1 MPEGPAKKL
10 GDVAAAAG
18 LGRVHIVAWRDL
30 DDHEAGGSEL
40 HAHEVARRWAEAG
53 VDVTL
58 RTSVVIGE
66 PKRIVRDGYRVV
78 RKTGRYLVFARSAV
92 SGFLG
97 RDGAR
102 DAVVEIWNGMPFFA
116 PVWARAPRIV
126 FLHHVHEEMWDMVI
140 RPPWLAKVGRMLEL
154 RVAPP
159 IYRNVPIVTLSESSK
174 AEIVEKLR
182 LPEANVT
189 VVPPGIDA
197 QFSPGGEKSPHPLV
211 VAVGRLVPVKRFE
224 LLVDVLAK
232 AKAHHPDLE
241 AVIVGEGYERTML
254 EARRRE
260 MGGFGWIHMPGR
272 LEDDELVDLYRRSWV
287 LASSSAREGWGMTI
301 TEAAA
306 CGTPAVV
313 SDIAGHRD
321 AVVDGHTGVL
331 AQPVDG
337 LADALCRVIGDEE
350 LRARLTANALD
361 RAARLTWEATALGT
375 LEVLATDAIRRRRG

>member
-1 MPEGPAKKL
+1 MPDGPAKKL

-18 LGRVHIVAWRDL
+18 LGRVHLVAWRDL

-40 HAHEVARRWAEAG
+40 HAHEIARRWAEAG

-58 RTSVVIGE
+58 RTSVVVGE

-102 DAVVEIWNGMPFFA
+102 DAVVEIWNGMPFFS
-116 PVWARAPRIV
+116 PLWARAPRIV

-140 RPPWLAKVGRMLEL
+140 RPPALAKVGKALEL
-154 RVAPP
+154 KVAPP
-159 IYRNVPIVTLSESSK
+159 FYRNVPIVTLSQSSK
-174 AEIVEKLR
+174 DEIVEKLR

-189 VVPPGIDA
+189 VVPPGIDP

-224 LLVDVLAK
+224 LLLDVLAR
-232 AKAHHPDLE
+232 AKARHPDLE

-260 MGGFGWIHMPGR
+260 VGGFGWIHLPGR
-272 LEDDELVDLYRRSWV
+272 LEDDELIDLYRRSWV
-287 LASSSAREGWGMTI
+287 LTSSSAREGWGMTI

-321 AVVDGHTGVL
+321 AVVDGHTGFL
-331 AQPVDG
+331 AEPVDG
-337 LADALCRVIGDEE
+337 LADALSRVLGDHT

-361 RAARLTWEATALGT
+361 RASRLTWEATALGT
-375 LEVLATDAIRRRRG
+375 LEVLASEAIRRRRG